1 MDDSN
6 YWSKFWRRRV
16 SRRRLLTGTAL
27 ATGGIAA
34 ATVVGCGSDEP
45 GSTNGKP
52 TGGGGDGGGLNF
64 ADEVYPNDGRQQFT
78 LAPQESRGGTLRY
91 LGFDAV
97 VLDRYDPHQTQFGPM
112 YANQSAV
119 FSKLYMYG
127 SHEEPTWENILP
139 DLAESAP
146 EMVEPPPET
155 MTYIIHLRKGVKF
168 HDSDRIRKNFPSLA
182 GRELTADDVIYSYE
196 RQRNLDSRQR
206 PYSCRSS
213 QYDTIDSIGKVDD
226 YTIRITTKGPVAPFY
241 HFLADTN
248 AMIVPREIVDDEV
261 VDGKPWDSV
270 DTTRGPKPEE
280 RMIGTG
286 PFMWGSLSWG
296 IEYKAVRNPSWV
308 GWGEPELG
316 RPYLDKYIATG

>member
-78 LAPQESRGGTLRY
+78 VAPQESRAGTLRY

-112 YANQSAV
+112 YANQSAL

-127 SHEEPTWENILP
+127 SHEEPTWENIAP
-139 DLAESAP
+139 DLAESQ
-146 EMVEPPPET
+146 PET
-155 MTYIIHLRKGVKF
+155 PDELTYIVKLRKGVKF
-168 HDSDRIRKNFPSLA
+168 HDTEKIRENFPSLA
-182 GRELTADDVIYSYE
+182 GRELTADDVIFSYQ
-196 RQRNLDSRQR
+196 RQTDKESYQR
-206 PYSCRSS
+206 AYYYRSS
-213 QYDTIDSIGKVDD
+213 QYGTIEKMEKVDSH
-226 YTIRITTKGPVAPFY
+226 TIRFTTKEPTVPFR
-241 HFLADTN
+241 HFMADTN
-248 AMIVPREIVDDEV
+248 AMIIPEEIVD
-261 VDGKPWDSV
+261 
-270 DTTRGPKPEE
+270 
-280 RMIGTG
+280 M
-286 PFMWGSLSWG
+286 
-296 IEYKAVRNPSWV
+296 
-308 GWGEPELG
+308 EP
-316 RPYLDKYIATG
+316 RPPHP